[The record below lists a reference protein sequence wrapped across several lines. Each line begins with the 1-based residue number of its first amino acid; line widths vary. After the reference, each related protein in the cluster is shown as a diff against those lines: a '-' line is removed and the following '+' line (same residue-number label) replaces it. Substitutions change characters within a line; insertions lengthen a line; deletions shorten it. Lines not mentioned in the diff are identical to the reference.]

1 MPTVYVDRALTF
13 LTATVRQ
20 LGVLPAGDYSKTR
33 PLKPS
38 VIPAFNYEDLLGHL
52 ITAGS
57 EVAVVIEGRNHRSTN
72 KLTSFC
78 IMHTLGDFEYKP
90 QVSFIINLDISRPVT
105 LRGRIVLL
113 TLKLSLN
120 YPCSEHNTSR
130 IRNSHINN
138 FDEGSELV
146 LK

>member
-1 MPTVYVDRALTF
+1 ML
-13 LTATVRQ
+13 
-20 LGVLPAGDYSKTR
+20 SC
-33 PLKPS
+33 
-38 VIPAFNYEDLLGHL
+38 LLNVEP
-52 ITAGS
+52 
-57 EVAVVIEGRNHRSTN
+57 EVAVVIDGRNHRSTN
-72 KLTSFC
+72 KLTFFC
-78 IMHTLGDFEYKP
+78 IMHTPGDFEYKP
-90 QVSFIINLDISRPVT
+90 QVSFIIDLDISRPVT

-120 YPCSEHNTSR
+120 HPCSEHNTSR